1 MALDHCFFNIM
12 STQYEFF
19 KMVWKCIFIFSVPPE
34 QVTPSGGTET
44 FDFSSLTKAS
54 NSDASTC
61 CWWILVEVK
70 RGLPHIWQHKHILH
84 MQPVGSCIPPV
95 ALFVEAPLH
104 HIKNMFKL

>member
-1 MALDHCFFNIM
+1 MLLVD
-12 STQYEFF
+12 S
-19 KMVWKCIFIFSVPPE
+19 
-34 QVTPSGGTET
+34 
-44 FDFSSLTKAS
+44 
-54 NSDASTC
+54 
-61 CWWILVEVK
+61 VEVK